1 VVEGASPELCSVVE
15 NPLFHPLRLSA
26 LLLVAAPALSQE
38 APKPF
43 VERVNVDVRS
53 VLVVMT
59 KPDGKPLS
67 GPPPTNALEV
77 RENGVPVEIVGIDAA
92 RASLSPSE
100 ALPRHSAPPAMD
112 IPPGATEGIRQYL
125 YLDSAFLQARSVRK
139 VADVF
144 LANIDSILA
153 NGPLEIVVADAEPR
167 SVLART
173 ADRGRIREALD
184 SLRKNLKGR
193 ELFISNRRET
203 LGAQHQGGH
212 IDIRASISQESAM
225 LRVSLEKLEG
235 WASRQAAETA
245 GILYLANDGFDNP
258 AEAYTAPEVFQA
270 SRRRSSSEEAQQEA
284 DQMRL
289 EGGATWTRLV
299 GQTSERLAALGLTT
313 VGVALGGSIA
323 EFPASAANFGKIQPG
338 SSSVSPSLAGA
349 PTFLLQRPLEGLRL
363 ISDAGGGEVV
373 SDESRFG
380 RAVDR
385 YASAYRVYF
394 RSAVPADGH
403 PRRLEVRARRADL
416 AISAPRYVSGGTP
429 EALVA
434 ARTVRI
440 AEGSAVSSAPGFPVE
455 VSVEDLKAAGSRR
468 SGILRV
474 RADFTEIASTLDKLG
489 GAHVRVTVAVEMEG
503 GQPFVT
509 HEEMDAARD
518 DAGNRWTYEAPLTL
532 PKQARRIAVTVEEL
546 KTGAQG
552 AGAVS
557 IPLP

>member
-1 VVEGASPELCSVVE
+1 MR
-15 NPLFHPLRLSA
+15 PLRLLAGS
-26 LLLVAAPALSQE
+26 LSFGLAAASFSQ
-38 APKPF
+38 APQKPF
-43 VERVNVDVRS
+43 VEKVSVDVRS
-53 VLVVMT
+53 VLVIIT
-59 KPDGKPLS
+59 TPDGKPLPR
-67 GPPPTNALEV
+67 PPAADALVV
-77 RENGVPVEIVGIDAA
+77 RENDSVVEIVGIDAA
-92 RASLSPSE
+92 RVSVSSSQASPASTATTS
-100 ALPRHSAPPAMD
+100 ATLPTNSA
-112 IPPGATEGIRQYL
+112 EGIPQYL

-139 VADVF
+139 VAAVF
-144 LANIDSILA
+144 IAHVDSILE

-167 SVLART
+167 TVLART
-173 ADRGRIREALD
+173 TDRRRIREALE
-184 SLRKNLKGR
+184 SLRTNLKGR

-203 LGAQHQGGH
+203 LGAQHQGG
-212 IDIRASISQESAM
+212 RADLRAAISQESTM

-235 WASRQAAETA
+235 WASRRASETP
-245 GILYLANDGFDNP
+245 GILYLANDGFDDP
-258 AEAYTAPEVFQA
+258 AEAYTAPAVFQA
-270 SRRRSSSEEAQQEA
+270 SRRRGSSEEAQQEA

-289 EGGATWTRLV
+289 QGGATWSRLV

-313 VGVALGGSIA
+313 VAVALGGSIA

-338 SSSVSPSLAGA
+338 SSSASASLAGA
-349 PTFLLQRPLEGLRL
+349 PAFLLQRPLEGLRL
-363 ISDAGGGEVV
+363 ISVAGGGEVV
-373 SDESRFG
+373 GDESRFG
-380 RAVDR
+380 RAIGR

-440 AEGSAVSSAPGFPVE
+440 AEGSAGPSVSSGFPVE
-455 VSVEDLKAAGSRR
+455 VSVQDLKAAGSRR
-468 SGILRV
+468 SGLLRV
-474 RADFTEIASTLDKLG
+474 RADFASIGPTLDKLG
-489 GAHVRVTVAVEMEG
+489 GARVRVTIAVEMEG

-509 HEEMDAARD
+509 HEEMDAARG

-552 AGAVS
+552 SGAAA
-557 IPLP
+557 IPLL